1 MSRGA
6 WLTPRLLAA
15 VSIAKELE
23 ELVVSVTDSIKQA
36 SVSAVPLVSS
46 GNRRQKV
53 HWWTSEIDDMR
64 ITTNKL
70 RNRIRNANS
79 ERRQHV
85 VERYLEAN
93 RAYKE
98 AIQEAITQSW
108 RKFCE
113 R

>member
-1 MSRGA
+1 
-6 WLTPRLLAA
+6 
-15 VSIAKELE
+15 
-23 ELVVSVTDSIKQA
+23 
-36 SVSAVPLVSS
+36 
-46 GNRRQKV
+46 
-53 HWWTSEIDDMR
+53 MR